1 MKIKK
6 ITIKNFRGI
15 DILDGLDLSDFNV
28 FVGKNDAGKS
38 IILNAFNC
46 FFNEKIFSQEDAFKG
61 KQEGENTVIE
71 LSFSL
76 SKDVDDL
83 ITDCD
88 KLFTIKKEFIVAE
101 KGKIKINTYYK
112 VNDFK
117 NTDYQDLWNKKEDDL
132 NKIVE
137 SLGGEVV
144 KSGRGNKNLLRIEQI
159 KTLLPDEERAAVY
172 NPIGDILKI
181 VDKNYDLKQPE
192 YSLFGAEEDLN
203 VGATTF
209 QSQFK
214 FLINEGIDNNKD
226 ITEKLE
232 DEVKKGLEKEFGEIR
247 DIMAKNVQGLK
258 ELKPTLN
265 CDWQKAIKFN
275 LNLSFDG
282 ESYSV
287 PISHKG
293 TGFKRLLMVAYFEYL
308 SNKKNVA
315 NQIFAIEEPETFL
328 HPSAQDN
335 LLNSI
340 LKISKKSQFF
350 ITTHSPVF
358 AGQAKGENSVLVTKN
373 EQGISK
379 YERGGAIVENII
391 KELGIKSDYN
401 LLENA
406 KFLIFVEGRD
416 DLQFLQ
422 IAAKTF
428 LDKDLEE
435 NGILCVIGGG
445 SSLKN
450 YADLKLFKKLSGN
463 TNKYAVLVDG
473 DNGDVIKEREK
484 AAIQA
489 QCDEDQAIFYKL
501 TKREIEN
508 YCCPDCIKLSY
519 INEIKEKEGAESQN
533 PRLAEIEGITLE
545 FDENTD
551 VEEHLKNI
559 GLHNFKSGYNIK
571 TFSLMNKSKWEEID
585 ALKEIE
591 TFVNSVYSK
600 LD

>member
-1 MKIKK
+1 MKINK
-6 ITIKNFRGI
+6 ITIKNFRGV
-15 DILDGLDLSDFNV
+15 DNFENLEVSDFNV

-46 FFNEKIFSQEDAFKG
+46 FFNEKVFVKEDIFKG
-61 KQEGENTVIE
+61 KPEEENTFIE

-76 SKDVDDL
+76 SKEVDDL
-83 ITDCD
+83 LIDSN
-88 KLFTIKKEFIVAE
+88 KLLTVKKEYFLDD
-101 KGKIKINTYYK
+101 KGKPKVNTYYK

-117 NTDYQDLWNKKEDDL
+117 NSEYQDLWNKKEDDL

-137 SLGGEVV
+137 SLGGEVTR
-144 KSGRGNKNLLRIEQI
+144 SGRGNKNLLRIEQI
-159 KTLLPDEERAAVY
+159 KTLLPEEEKEEVY
-172 NPIGDILKI
+172 HPVGDILKT
-181 VDKNYDLKQPE
+181 VDKNYKLKLPE
-192 YSLFGAEEDLN
+192 YALFGAEEDLN

-214 FLINEGIDNNKD
+214 FLITEGIDSNKD
-226 ITEKLE
+226 ITDRLE
-232 DEVKKGLEKEFGEIR
+232 EEVKKGLEKEFGEIK
-247 DIMAKNVQGLK
+247 DIMAKNVNGLK

-265 CDWQKAIKFN
+265 CDWQKAIKFS

-308 SNKKNVA
+308 SNKKNVT

-328 HPSAQDN
+328 HPSAQNN

-379 YERGGAIVENII
+379 YERGGEIIDNII

-422 IAAKTF
+422 IVAKTI

-435 NGILCVIGGG
+435 DGILCVIGGG

-473 DNGDVIKEREK
+473 DNGDEAKEKEKEEIKN
-484 AAIQA
+484 
-489 QCDEDQAIFYKL
+489 QCDEDQALFCKL
-501 TKREIEN
+501 SKREIEN
-508 YCCPDCIKLSY
+508 YCCPECIKKSY
-519 INEIKEKEGAESQN
+519 IEEIKEREGEESQN
-533 PRLAEIEGITLE
+533 PRLGEIEGIAIE

-551 VEEHLKNI
+551 VEEYLKTL
-559 GLHNFKSGYNIK
+559 GLNNFKSGYNIK
-571 TFSLMNKSKWEEID
+571 TFSLMDKDKWEEID
-585 ALKEIE
+585 TAKEIE
-591 TFVNSVYSK
+591 NFVNSVYSK
-600 LD
+600 LS